1 MKFETASHGT
11 DLLSL
16 YKGIFLAA
24 LSSVFFSVCAVIV
37 KDFSNIYP
45 GQLAVH
51 RFSGILL
58 ISLPIVIYKKE
69 PFLRKPKECLFL
81 FLRSLTGSTNLYLNF
96 MAYRYLPLGEA
107 SVIIFSVPVF
117 VPILAK
123 IFLQEPC
130 GMVQAVPALLT
141 VVGLAIMSDNS
152 IDFVDS
158 YPPGNNQQRLVGLAS
173 AFASVILGSVIF
185 IILRKLKEV
194 DSTVVLFNFACFGV
208 FETALLTFIFGEFTL
223 LACGYQPY
231 FIAGFGI
238 FSFLGQFLMT
248 SATRQ
253 EQAAVVATV
262 RSATDILVSFVWQFV
277 FFRNAPKVSS
287 IFGGILV
294 SFSMIIIS
302 FQKWKEASKS

>member
-1 MKFETASHGT
+1 MKFKTENHVTG
-11 DLLSL
+11 LLSL
-16 YKGIFLAA
+16 YRGIFLAA
-24 LSSVFFSVCAVIV
+24 LSSVFFSICAVIV
-37 KDFSNIYP
+37 KEFSNIYP

-51 RFSGILL
+51 RFTGILL

-69 PFLRKPKECLFL
+69 PFLRKPKEHWFL
-81 FLRSLTGSTNLYLNF
+81 FLRSLAGSTNLYLNF

-141 VVGLAIMSDNS
+141 VIGLAIMSENS
-152 IDFVDS
+152 LEFADS
-158 YPPGNNQQRLVGLAS
+158 YPSGTNQQRLVGLGS
-173 AFASVILGSVIF
+173 AFASVILGSIIF

-194 DSTVVLFNFACFGV
+194 DSTVVLFNFAWFGI
-208 FETALLTFIFGEFTL
+208 FETALLTFIFGEFTPF
-223 LACGYQPY
+223 ACGYQPV
-231 FIAGFGI
+231 FVAGFGI

-248 SATRQ
+248 SATRR

-262 RSATDILVSFVWQFV
+262 RSATDIIVSFIWQFV
-277 FFRNAPKVSS
+277 FFRNVPNASS
-287 IFGGILV
+287 IFGGVLV
-294 SFSMIIIS
+294 SFSMILIS
-302 FQKWKEASKS
+302 FQKWKEASNS